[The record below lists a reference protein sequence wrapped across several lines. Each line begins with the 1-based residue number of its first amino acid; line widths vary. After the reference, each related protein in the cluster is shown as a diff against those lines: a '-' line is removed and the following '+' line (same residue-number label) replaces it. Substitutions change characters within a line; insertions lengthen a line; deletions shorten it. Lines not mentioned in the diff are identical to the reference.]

1 MFTSVSPT
9 TKQELTLFAI
19 AWEYAGKC
27 GVNYAHAP
35 NANVARHC
43 FQNSRPYGYH
53 IVAVAPAVGAFAQDN
68 HGDVCLL

>member
-9 TKQELTLFAI
+9 TKQELVLFAI
-19 AWEYAGKC
+19 AWEYGTKC

-35 NANVARHC
+35 NANVAREC
-43 FQNSRPYGYH
+43 FIHTRPYGYKV
-53 IVAVAPAVGAFAQDN
+53 VAVAPAIGAFAQDN